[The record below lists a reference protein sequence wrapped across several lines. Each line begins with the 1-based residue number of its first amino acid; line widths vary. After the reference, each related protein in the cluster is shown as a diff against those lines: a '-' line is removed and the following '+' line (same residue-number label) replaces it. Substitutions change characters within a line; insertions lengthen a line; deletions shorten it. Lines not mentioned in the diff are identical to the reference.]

1 MIVVTGATGTIGR
14 ALVPQLLEA
23 GHAVRVFVRN
33 PARVAHLA
41 DRLEVAIGDLDD
53 PQALTAGLAGASR
66 LFLLDMTHRHVEHAI
81 AAARAT
87 GVRHIVKLSTYEA
100 AFGDTRVI
108 GGWHAGREALLRD
121 SGLAWTFL
129 RPGQF
134 MSNTLMWAGM
144 LAAQG
149 AIFNAAPDGPVAP
162 IDPADVAAVAV
173 CALTQPGH
181 EGQVYPLTGPSVTTP
196 REQVATL
203 ARLLGREIRLI
214 EISPDEEHR
223 QLLAHGMPAEVAAGL
238 LDLTLLLRRGEGDYR
253 TNTVKAVTGREP
265 RDFEHWAG
273 RHLKAFAGDE
283 PRFQTTGRTEA

>member
-1 MIVVTGATGTIGR
+1 MIAITGATGTVGR
-14 ALVPQLLEA
+14 ALVAQLVA
-23 GHAVRVFVRN
+23 GGHPVRVYVRN
-33 PARVAHLA
+33 PAKVAHLA
-41 DRLEVAIGDLDD
+41 DRVEVAVGDLDD
-53 PQALTAGLAGASR
+53 PSALAAGLAGASR
-66 LFLLDMTHRHVEHAI
+66 LFLLDLAQSHVEHAI

-108 GGWHAGREALLRD
+108 GGWHAGREALIRE

-173 CALTQPGH
+173 SALTQPGH

-223 QLLAHGMPAEVAAGL
+223 QLLAHGMPVEIADGL
-238 LDLTLLLRRGEGDYR
+238 RDLTLLLRRGEGAYR
-253 TNTVKAVTGREP
+253 ANTVKAVTGREP

-283 PRFQTTGRTEA
+283 PRLQTTGRTEA